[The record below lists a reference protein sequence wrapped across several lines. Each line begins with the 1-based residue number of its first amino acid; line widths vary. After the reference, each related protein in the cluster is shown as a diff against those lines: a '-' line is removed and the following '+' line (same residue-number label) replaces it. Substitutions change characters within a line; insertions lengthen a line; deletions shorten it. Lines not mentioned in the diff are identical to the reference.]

1 MKILADLQ
9 LDPSQYFTERTAKD
23 LIVLHHT
30 VGASACSTFDAW
42 QSAPDH
48 IATAFLVER
57 DGAIHQTFPPEG
69 WAYHVGVKGARSLD
83 RRSIGIEIASEG
95 PLLEK
100 DGEYFAFGRYA
111 PSTRYTGPVYR
122 HPETW
127 RGRQIF
133 AAYSPQAIE
142 SVIQLVDNLL
152 TLYSIPRQT
161 PADHL
166 SADAVA
172 YREFRGVLGHHQ
184 LRPDKTDVHP
194 GFPWQELI
202 DRCRLDLFG
211 PGFVAPMIHASA
223 EQLALR
229 HPE

>member
-1 MKILADLQ
+1 MNILTDLQ
-9 LDPSQYFTERTAKD
+9 LAPSQFFPEKTEKS

-42 QSAPDH
+42 QSTPGH
-48 IATAFLVER
+48 IATAYLIER
-57 DGAIHQTFPPEG
+57 DGTIHQSFPPDC
-69 WAYHVGVKGARSLD
+69 WAYHVGVKGARDLD

-100 DGEYFAFGRYA
+100 NGGYYAFGHCSTA
-111 PSTRYTGPVYR
+111 TRYTGPVYSR
-122 HPETW
+122 PEIW
-127 RGRQIF
+127 RGEQCF
-133 AAYSPQAIE
+133 AAYTPAALA
-142 SVIQLVDNLL
+142 SVYWLVDRLL

-166 SADAVA
+166 SADPQA

-194 GFPWQELI
+194 GFPWPELVTS
-202 DRCRLDLFG
+202 CRLELT
-211 PGFVAPMIHASA
+211 VLRLQACA
-223 EQLALR
+223 EQAA
-229 HPE
+229 